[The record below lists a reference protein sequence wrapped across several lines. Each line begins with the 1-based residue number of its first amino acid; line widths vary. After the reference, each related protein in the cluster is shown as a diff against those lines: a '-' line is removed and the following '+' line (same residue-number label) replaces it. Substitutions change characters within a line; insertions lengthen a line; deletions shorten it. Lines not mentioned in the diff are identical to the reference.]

1 MFVYRIKTYEKDK
14 QQVLFVAGKEAA
26 LIKARKLSYDMRD
39 VLVSVEEIRISK
51 KSSSLT
57 RREVVAILNARDWI
71 ETCKE
76 LLLLCNGRKTQWSKH
91 SIRNY

>member
-51 KSSSLT
+51 IFIAYSTRGSSHTERT
-57 RREVVAILNARDWI
+57 RLDRDLQRTPSAMQRQEDPVV
-71 ETCKE
+71 
-76 LLLLCNGRKTQWSKH
+76 
-91 SIRNY
+91 